1 MEISNRFT
9 SLVDSEN
16 DDLDFARDNRDE
28 QRKAKAQRKDMF
40 STLGCL
46 SEKDPV
52 INSVGAREII
62 EFMADSGA
70 TESADK
76 SSALQSAKTTVGD
89 KCKNGVEYESA
100 CGQLIPDEG
109 EKNCVVSTNDA
120 PREREREKSATF

>member
-16 DDLDFARDNRDE
+16 DDLDFTPDSRDE
-28 QRKAKAQRKDMF
+28 ERKAKAQRKDMF

-52 INSVGAREII
+52 INFVGAWENI
-62 EFMADSGA
+62 EFMLDSGA

-76 SSALQSAKTTVGD
+76 SSALKSVKTTVGD

-100 CGQLIPDEG
+100 CGQFIPNER
-109 EKNCVVSTNDA
+109 EKVCVGSTNDA
-120 PREREREKSATF
+120 PRV